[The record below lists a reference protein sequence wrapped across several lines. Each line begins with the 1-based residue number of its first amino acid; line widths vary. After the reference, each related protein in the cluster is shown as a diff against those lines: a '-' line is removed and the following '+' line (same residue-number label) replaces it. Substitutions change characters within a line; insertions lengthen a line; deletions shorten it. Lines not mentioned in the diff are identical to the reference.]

1 MKTFMSRAVLA
12 GLVLSASMMAS
23 AATQAPVGARV
34 FIVAPENGATV
45 DKTFKVKFGVDD
57 VSLAP
62 AGDNTAHSGHH
73 HLLIDTQDVIPAGA
87 VIPADANHVH
97 FGKAQTETELTL
109 TPGTHT
115 LQLEL
120 GDKNHMAFEP
130 PIVSEKITVTV
141 K

>member
-1 MKTFMSRAVLA
+1 M
-12 GLVLSASMMAS
+12 
-23 AATQAPVGARV
+23 
-34 FIVAPENGATV
+34 
-45 DKTFKVKFGVDD
+45 
-57 VSLAP
+57 
-62 AGDNTAHSGHH
+62 
-73 HLLIDTQDVIPAGA
+73 
-87 VIPADANHVH
+87 IPADAQHVH

-130 PIVSEKITVTV
+130 PIISEKITVTV